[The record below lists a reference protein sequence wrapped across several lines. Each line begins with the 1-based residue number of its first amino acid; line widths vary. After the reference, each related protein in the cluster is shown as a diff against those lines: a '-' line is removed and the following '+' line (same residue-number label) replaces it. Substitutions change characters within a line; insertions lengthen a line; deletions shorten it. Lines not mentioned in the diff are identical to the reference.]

1 MSNQGRVCALLL
13 VLLLLLALSACTRE
27 ANLET
32 LSTPEITAS
41 TAAAPVSEASAQDH
55 MTTTE
60 TAAEA
65 LPVESDSVETE
76 PPSQLEQ
83 VSTKYGTLS
92 YPSEYREAFVVS
104 VSEEG
109 EGCRVDFSTEMD
121 AEQILLFSVGID
133 DELGP
138 YAAKLTDEAGSSHQV
153 FILVAELEGIDR
165 YPQDV
170 QDTLYA
176 MQEAVNVV
184 FEHLN

>member
-1 MSNQGRVCALLL
+1 MSDQGRVCALLI
-13 VLLLLLALSACTRE
+13 VLLLLLALSACARE
-27 ANLET
+27 PNLET
-32 LSTPEITAS
+32 IGTPEITAS
-41 TAAAPVSEASAQDH
+41 TVAAPDSEASAQNH
-55 MTTTE
+55 SPTTE
-60 TAAEA
+60 TAADA
-65 LPVESDSVETE
+65 PSDETDPIETE

-92 YPSEYREAFVVS
+92 YPSEYREAFIIS

-133 DELGP
+133 DALGP
-138 YAAKLTDEAGSSHQV
+138 YAAKMTDAAGSSHQV
-153 FILVAELEGIDR
+153 YILVPELEGVDR

-170 QDTLYA
+170 QDSLYA

-184 FEHLN
+184 FENLN